1 MQLRIKIQFKWVFL
15 LRSVRKCETTEGSSI
30 PDKLMDQDFPGKA
43 SHCNICSISLS
54 HQKERHFNCQNAKE
68 QMVDINN
75 TKYHGI
81 QTPRWVFAVK
91 IYLAV
96 SSIKQLWHL
105 HLKIFMFPLNNL
117 ATFCVL

>member
-1 MQLRIKIQFKWVFL
+1 M
-15 LRSVRKCETTEGSSI
+15 S
-30 PDKLMDQDFPGKA
+30 DKLMDQDFPGKA

-81 QTPRWVFAVK
+81 QTPR
-91 IYLAV
+91 
-96 SSIKQLWHL
+96 
-105 HLKIFMFPLNNL
+105 
-117 ATFCVL
+117 